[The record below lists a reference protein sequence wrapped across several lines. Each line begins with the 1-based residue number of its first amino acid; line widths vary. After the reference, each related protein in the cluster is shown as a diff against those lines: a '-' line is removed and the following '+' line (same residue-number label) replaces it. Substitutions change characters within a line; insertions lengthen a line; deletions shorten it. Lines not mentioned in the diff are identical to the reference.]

1 MAQKILEPFRKLP
14 HQIHNFGFIQ
24 RIHDFATGKVDVS
37 FGNCLGRLISIHA
50 DGFIELHE
58 LSVKAGTWVRRSRVC
73 VVNPDCE
80 LLTCMAI
87 GDKVVYVGSSAGT
100 LRQIAREGGRLCAGE
115 ESLTACT
122 ASMVVET
129 VPLDKRQD
137 VHVDSPIV
145 SLAMQ
150 PEGNHLLVAYAS
162 GCVAVA
168 IPQPLMDTAAV
179 ESRSGESAP
188 TAEVEPTTPN
198 TEECPVDAGL
208 PSTPAALVNEAPP
221 EAAADPSQSPVTGT
235 PVKGSGERRATLK
248 LKGLTRSLR
257 GTDSA
262 KPEVE
267 TEPKIAVPPAP
278 RISHLLIRDQT
289 VESAAWRVTSIG
301 SLSTEV
307 VIAYGDGAFQIWPVV
322 AAVTQQPQ
330 EPIIVSK
337 REPPSTPYGPLPCGA
352 IRKILINPGE
362 HGGVLTAFS
371 GGLPRPEFQDRHAV
385 TVMQGQEHH
394 LPYLSCLNLSPITAV
409 AHLSQVPSPLLQ
421 SFPCDSDFIWGG
433 CNESKKEV
441 LSDKNHSDVTILGE
455 ANGLV
460 SMFVMSKGDCIYRIG
475 TLLTASLF
483 AADGGSCSQ
492 GQEHHVCFQFGSEV
506 KDFLFIP
513 KKETAEMLVTESD
526 CNSSRSFAVAALL
539 VLTERELL
547 AVDLMR
553 PDWPV
558 LQLPYLIVGGA
569 GGHVSLWTA
578 GAKLNCIDH
587 SPVAFEP
594 DVARIHANLID
605 PETTTKYVWK
615 GPSALRPFEGV
626 TQLYDST
633 GAVFI
638 PHALIQL
645 DPPAPITSIAC
656 EQSWNLLA
664 VGSLHGFAVID
675 LLAKSTIHVQL
686 LYDRPLKQ
694 KITHAVSS
702 VQRELVSRGK
712 QITASMRQSFRRLK
726 QFRSSSVSGS
736 KSSETTTD
744 ANQPKTSAES
754 AEQPHEM
761 GDETPIT
768 AEEAEK
774 AQVENAEAG
783 KTTDEGEVGQPHN
796 LSEDAKEKEGDEN
809 AEVVEDVEI
818 ITLPSEDNPGSV
830 RSLLF
835 VDTFL
840 LSPPNTDETQP
851 KATKRTPSLWVG
863 TSNGRAIAYVLKWDG
878 TQGPVKVQ
886 LLKELQLRHQA
897 PIIGMCVIDAGS
909 KSPVSSTPRKRNSCE
924 PPPSTV
930 DVPVEKPS
938 EEKSAPFVDCRNS
951 CEPPPSTVD
960 VPVEKPSEEKSDEA
974 RTPADVHQ
982 FLVCSDEQVRLF
994 SLPAL
999 RALHKHKYVDRI
1011 RLPYGVGQITL
1022 TSDSPNTKSEKQVA
1036 DAAEHGEAVGEEESK
1051 GQQYHRK
1058 SLTAIGV
1065 QCFTRDGSDQPKD
1078 EWFVIAVRRDCK
1090 GSILTLPH
1098 LRQICKLRK
1107 YVDADVHPVHC
1118 VSSLS
1123 NANLILWNLGRQLF
1137 VQELTSVPRLLS
1149 SFCCAPG
1156 RSSPSLTLTLPEWA
1170 RPGDATQLEVTD
1182 ETQNPTL
1189 NVMPAM
1195 ESSDEPTTEVVGPSV
1210 EDQARV
1216 SEKPIPYHNEREQEV
1231 KMADDAIPGVPQAG
1245 DLTLDSIKEY
1255 LNGDNMVTVKTFES
1269 STEKHTLVEG
1279 GRIVTTLHETEKIDG
1294 KVMKDDVVKFTS
1306 DGENTTPM
1314 ITDSS

>member
-1 MAQKILEPFRKLP
+1 M
-14 HQIHNFGFIQ
+14 
-24 RIHDFATGKVDVS
+24 
-37 FGNCLGRLISIHA
+37 
-50 DGFIELHE
+50 
-58 LSVKAGTWVRRSRVC
+58 
-73 VVNPDCE
+73 
-80 LLTCMAI
+80 
-87 GDKVVYVGSSAGT
+87 
-100 LRQIAREGGRLCAGE
+100 
-115 ESLTACT
+115 
-122 ASMVVET
+122 
-129 VPLDKRQD
+129 
-137 VHVDSPIV
+137 
-145 SLAMQ
+145 
-150 PEGNHLLVAYAS
+150 
-162 GCVAVA
+162 
-168 IPQPLMDTAAV
+168 
-179 ESRSGESAP
+179 
-188 TAEVEPTTPN
+188 
-198 TEECPVDAGL
+198 
-208 PSTPAALVNEAPP
+208 
-221 EAAADPSQSPVTGT
+221 
-235 PVKGSGERRATLK
+235 
-248 LKGLTRSLR
+248 
-257 GTDSA
+257 
-262 KPEVE
+262 
-267 TEPKIAVPPAP
+267 
-278 RISHLLIRDQT
+278 
-289 VESAAWRVTSIG
+289 
-301 SLSTEV
+301 
-307 VIAYGDGAFQIWPVV
+307 
-322 AAVTQQPQ
+322 
-330 EPIIVSK
+330 
-337 REPPSTPYGPLPCGA
+337 
-352 IRKILINPGE
+352 PGE
-362 HGGVLTAFS
+362 HHWLVICFLTHNKSPISFSGGVLTAFS

-394 LPYLSCLNLSPITAV
+394 
-409 AHLSQVPSPLLQ
+409 
-421 SFPCDSDFIWGG
+421 
-433 CNESKKEV
+433 
-441 LSDKNHSDVTILGE
+441 
-455 ANGLV
+455 
-460 SMFVMSKGDCIYRIG
+460 
-475 TLLTASLF
+475 
-483 AADGGSCSQ
+483 
-492 GQEHHVCFQFGSEV
+492 VCFHFGSEV

-558 LQLPYLIVGGA
+558 LQLPYLSCLNLSPITAIAHLSQVPSPLLQSFPCDSDFIWGGCDESKGEVLSDKNHSDVTILGEANGLISMFVMSKGDCAYRIGTLLTASLFAADGGSCSQKCVEEETWPPFRRVGYCALMNEQYSAPPDHRFAVSRIEAFIDETNKINLVVGGA

-578 GAKLNCIDH
+578 GAKLNSIDH

-605 PETTTKYVWK
+605 PETSTTKYVWK

-633 GAVFI
+633 GVVFI

-656 EQSWNLLA
+656 ERSWNLLA

-675 LLAKSTIHVQL
+675 LLAKSTIHAQL
-686 LYDRPLKQ
+686 LYDRPLQQ

-744 ANQPKTSAES
+744 GNQPKTSVES
-754 AEQPHEM
+754 TEQPH
-761 GDETPIT
+761 
-768 AEEAEK
+768 
-774 AQVENAEAG
+774 
-783 KTTDEGEVGQPHN
+783 
-796 LSEDAKEKEGDEN
+796 
-809 AEVVEDVEI
+809 
-818 ITLPSEDNPGSV
+818 
-830 RSLLF
+830 
-835 VDTFL
+835 DTFL
-840 LSPPNTDETQP
+840 FSPPNTDETQP

-878 TQGPVKVQ
+878 TQGSVKVQ

-897 PIIGMCVIDAGS
+897 PIIGMYVIDAGS
-909 KSPVSSTPRKRNSCE
+909 KSPVSSTLRKRNSCE
-924 PPPSTV
+924 PPPSAV

-938 EEKSAPFVDCRNS
+938 EEESGECPT
-951 CEPPPSTVD
+951 PPTVD
-960 VPVEKPSEEKSDEA
+960 IKPVSDEA
-974 RTPADVHQ
+974 RTLADVHQ
-982 FLVCSDEQVRLF
+982 FLVCSDEQVKLF

-1022 TSDSPNTKSEKQVA
+1022 TSDTPNTKSEKQVA
-1036 DAAEHGEAVGEEESK
+1036 DPAEHGEAVGEEESK

-1078 EWFVIAVRRDCK
+1078 EWFVVAVRRDCK

-1123 NANLILWNLGRQLF
+1123 TANLILWNVGRQLF

-1195 ESSDEPTTEVVGPSV
+1195 ESSDEPTTEIVGPSV

-1216 SEKPIPYHNEREQEV
+1216 SEKPISYHNERDQEM
-1231 KMADDAIPGVPQAG
+1231 KMPDDAIPGVPQAG

>member
-1 MAQKILEPFRKLP
+1 DSALPGGFRFTASDLKTRIPVSGLNVVAFDLELGCGPLVRKMAQKILEPFRKLP

-37 FGNCLGRLISIHA
+37 FGNCLSSAYGCLEAPTALAFDSALGLLAVGTKSGIIKIYGTPGVAFALTSSESSVVALQFCLKEGRLISIHA

-362 HGGVLTAFS
+362 HKSPISFSGGVLTAFS

-394 LPYLSCLNLSPITAV
+394 VCFQFGSEVKDFLFIPKKETAEMLVTESDCNSSRSFAVAALLVLTERELLAVDLMRPDWPVLQLPYLSCLNLSPITAV

-492 GQEHHVCFQFGSEV
+492 KCVEE
-506 KDFLFIP
+506 
-513 KKETAEMLVTESD
+513 ETWPPFRRVGYCALMNEQY
-526 CNSSRSFAVAALL
+526 AAPPDH
-539 VLTERELL
+539 RL
-547 AVDLMR
+547 AVSRIEAFIDETNKINL
-553 PDWPV
+553 V
-558 LQLPYLIVGGA
+558 VGGA

-633 GAVFI
+633 GVVFI

-686 LYDRPLKQ
+686 LYDRPLQQ

-754 AEQPHEM
+754 AEQPHGIERTFVISYVLDHSSVDEKQSFKDYVQTVVNNHVVCKRQKLFKRIKGSKPVMRLIFVPEM

-938 EEKSAPFVDCRNS
+938 EEKSGECPTS
-951 CEPPPSTVD
+951 PTVD
-960 VPVEKPSEEKSDEA
+960 IKPVSDEA

-982 FLVCSDEQVRLF
+982 FLVCSDEQVKLF

-1036 DAAEHGEAVGEEESK
+1036 DAAEHGEAVGE
-1051 GQQYHRK
+1051 
-1058 SLTAIGV
+1058 
-1065 QCFTRDGSDQPKD
+1065 
-1078 EWFVIAVRRDCK
+1078 
-1090 GSILTLPH
+1090 
-1098 LRQICKLRK
+1098 
-1107 YVDADVHPVHC
+1107 
-1118 VSSLS
+1118 
-1123 NANLILWNLGRQLF
+1123 
-1137 VQELTSVPRLLS
+1137 
-1149 SFCCAPG
+1149 
-1156 RSSPSLTLTLPEWA
+1156 
-1170 RPGDATQLEVTD
+1170 
-1182 ETQNPTL
+1182 
-1189 NVMPAM
+1189 
-1195 ESSDEPTTEVVGPSV
+1195 VVGPSV

-1255 LNGDNMVTVKTFES
+1255 LNG
-1269 STEKHTLVEG
+1269 
-1279 GRIVTTLHETEKIDG
+1279 
-1294 KVMKDDVVKFTS
+1294 
-1306 DGENTTPM
+1306 
-1314 ITDSS
+1314 